1 MFKKTLKTQNKKAKL
16 TMATLFIFGV
26 AFLLLSPQIKGR
38 LIVQTVGFLLIG
50 GAVYIA
56 TAFVLKEYTVNV
68 FIPDGQLTPDLA
80 IFEFH
85 GKREIKVCHIG
96 LNEVTEIKLIT
107 PENAK
112 AEKENR
118 KNLKRY
124 KYNTFFDCE
133 RFIELIVRDEISIM
147 ITFDPELY
155 EVIKDN
161 LTNI

>member
-26 AFLLLSPQIKGR
+26 AFLLLAPQIKGR
-38 LIVQTVGFLLIG
+38 SIVQTVGFLLIG

-85 GKREIKVCHIG
+85 GKREIKVCHIS
-96 LNEVTEIKLIT
+96 LSEVTSLKVIT

-112 AEKENR
+112 EEKKAR
-118 KNLKRY
+118 RGLKRY
-124 KYNTFFDCE
+124 KYNTFFDCDK
-133 RFIELIVRDEISIM
+133 FIEIITADNISIM
-147 ITFDPELY
+147 
-155 EVIKDN
+155 
-161 LTNI
+161 LTYDEEIYRVLKNYIV

>member
-26 AFLLLSPQIKGR
+26 AFLFLSPQIKGR
-38 LIVQTVGFLLIG
+38 SIVQTVGFLLIG

-85 GKREIKVCHIG
+85 GKREIKVCHISLG
-96 LNEVTEIKLIT
+96 EITDMTVVEAKDVKE
-107 PENAK
+107 ENK
-112 AEKENR
+112 R
-118 KNLKRY
+118 IRRLKRY
-124 KYNTFFDCE
+124 KYNSVFDCE
-133 RFIELIVRDEISIM
+133 KFIYLTVRDEISIV
-147 ITFDPELY
+147 ITYDEELY
-155 EVIKDN
+155 QILKQYG
-161 LTNI
+161 